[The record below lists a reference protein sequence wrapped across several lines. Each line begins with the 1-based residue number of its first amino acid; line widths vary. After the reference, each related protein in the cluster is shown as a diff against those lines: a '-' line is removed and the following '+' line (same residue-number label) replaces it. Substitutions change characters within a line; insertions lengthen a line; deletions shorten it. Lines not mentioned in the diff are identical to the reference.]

1 MQLRNQHTIGSACWL
16 LDKGSQFFRREICR
30 FIASDR
36 KRLSFDDVKLSIHT
50 DCTFSEDF
58 NWLLVYNSSKK
69 KHLLTLNFGLNYQNK
84 AKAKLTNMIKLI
96 RVSSN
101 KTFCVVNQRVFM
113 TTTTLTNITATTH
126 GSIYLDFFFHVRS
139 HKSSKSKHIPGNL
152 CMSSLSYIR
161 FMQRASHCVMVRI
174 ELWKWSA
181 VFRFN
186 GRRTHVM

>member
-1 MQLRNQHTIGSACWL
+1 MRFVALLLQTGSGFSL
-16 LDKGSQFFRREICR
+16 
-30 FIASDR
+30 
-36 KRLSFDDVKLSIHT
+36 DDVKLLIHIE
-50 DCTFSEDF
+50 CKFSE
-58 NWLLVYNSSKK
+58 
-69 KHLLTLNFGLNYQNK
+69 LLTLNFGLNYQNK

-101 KTFCVVNQRVFM
+101 KTFCFVNQRVFM

-174 ELWKWSA
+174 ELWK
-181 VFRFN
+181 
-186 GRRTHVM
+186 

>member
-1 MQLRNQHTIGSACWL
+1 MTSNCQFTQTAHFRKTLTDSLFTIP
-16 LDKGSQFFRREICR
+16 
-30 FIASDR
+30 
-36 KRLSFDDVKLSIHT
+36 V
-50 DCTFSEDF
+50 
-58 NWLLVYNSSKK
+58 K

-84 AKAKLTNMIKLI
+84 AKGKLRNMIELI
-96 RVSSN
+96 SLCSN

-113 TTTTLTNITATTH
+113 TTITLTNITATTH
-126 GSIYLDFFFHVRS
+126 GSIYLDYFFHVRS

-161 FMQRASHCVMVRI
+161 FMQRALHCVMKRI
-174 ELWKWSA
+174 ELGKSSE